1 MKAATLHEIK
11 RELGERPAEELAAI
25 CLRLAKYKVEN
36 KELLTYLLYES
47 GDEAGYLEGTRRDV
61 SEAFAAIPNT
71 NLYYFK
77 KSLRRILRLVN
88 KHARYS
94 GKPSTELELRLH
106 FCTCLRECGVDYERS
121 PVIVNLYE
129 QQVKK
134 VRTLLKALPEDLHQ
148 DYQGIADRLGAA

>member
-1 MKAATLHEIK
+1 M
-11 RELGERPAEELAAI
+11 GERSTEELAAL

-36 KELLTYLLYES
+36 KELLTYLLYEA
-47 GDEAGYLEGTRRDV
+47 GDEAGYVEGARRDIN
-61 SEAFAAIPNT
+61 EAFASIPNT

-77 KSLRRILRLVN
+77 KSLRRILRQVN

-94 GKPSTELELRLH
+94 GQPTTELDLRLH
-106 FCTCLRECGVDYERS
+106 FCTCLRECGVDYAKS

-134 VRTLLKALPEDLHQ
+134 IRTLLNALPEDLRA
-148 DYQGIADRLGAA
+148 DYQGAV